1 MEEIS
6 EYFSETLRSRSHS
19 VASTGTESTSSRLY
33 VRQRLAML
41 MTCVDDLDPDE
52 NLHAQVAKTLDE
64 AFLVC
69 RQIAG
74 RPKKDQ
80 FRFCFSL
87 LLLSSLADLNLTA
100 GV

>member
-6 EYFSETLRSRSHS
+6 EYFSGDLRSRSDS
-19 VASTGTESTSSRLY
+19 VASTCTESTSSRLY

-41 MTCVDDLDPDE
+41 MTCVDDLDPDDK
-52 NLHAQVAKTLDE
+52 LHAQVAKTLDE

-74 RPKKDQ
+74 RPKKD
-80 FRFCFSL
+80 
-87 LLLSSLADLNLTA
+87 
-100 GV
+100 